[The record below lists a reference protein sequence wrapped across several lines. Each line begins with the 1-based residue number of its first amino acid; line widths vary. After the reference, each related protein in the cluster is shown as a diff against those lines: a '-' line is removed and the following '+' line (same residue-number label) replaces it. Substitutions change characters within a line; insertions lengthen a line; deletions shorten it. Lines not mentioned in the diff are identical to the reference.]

1 LIYVVHD
8 LAHFIHPFTHRAFK
22 ALLRSDKETYGDAA
36 FIESEVG
43 SELQVM
49 VDEHIS
55 NAS

>member
-8 LAHFIHPFTHRAFK
+8 LAHFIRPFTHRAFK